1 MTIVNVTVLYYL
13 HDKQVYKHVDVHEG
27 PSSCLVAAVSIDTI
41 IIYVLVY
48 FGTND
53 FMFRKQQAVVGV
65 FRS

>member
-1 MTIVNVTVLYYL
+1 M
-13 HDKQVYKHVDVHEG
+13 YKHVDVHEG